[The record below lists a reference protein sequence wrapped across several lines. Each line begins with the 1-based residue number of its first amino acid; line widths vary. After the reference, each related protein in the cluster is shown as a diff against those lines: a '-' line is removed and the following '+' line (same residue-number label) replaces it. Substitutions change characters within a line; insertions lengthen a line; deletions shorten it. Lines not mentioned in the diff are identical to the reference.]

1 MSARRGSGGF
11 SLIELLVAIALAGGL
26 LASAWGWAWA
36 VTAAGARAD
45 DAHELRSALAYAQRT
60 LGADLR
66 GARRLAPEAGPGC
79 TESALTLHIMQDDA
93 GARDVPIVFDPVRD
107 LLWRLTSSCHLIDG
121 VTDCRF
127 SYYDGGGM
135 RLDCSGGLTPGDAA
149 RVRRVGMHLLL
160 QRGEARLETEW
171 TAVLGGGL

>member
-1 MSARRGSGGF
+1 MSIRALAGGF

-36 VTAAGARAD
+36 VTGAGVRAD

-66 GARRLAPEAGPGC
+66 AARRLAPEAGPGC
-79 TESALTLHIMQDDA
+79 TASALTLHVVQDDA
-93 GARDVPIVFDPVRD
+93 GARDVPIVFEPGRD

-121 VTDCRF
+121 VADCRF
-127 SYYDGGGM
+127 AYYDGGGAM
-135 RLDCSGGLTPGDAA
+135 LDCSAGLTPRDAA
-149 RVRRVGMHLLL
+149 RVRRVGLSMVL
-160 QRGEARLETEW
+160 QRGEARLKAEW